1 MGPTNQS
8 HKLSPSSLPSAR
20 QAPPAADAAPASP
33 AVLPFIDPRR
43 LTAALLS
50 MMAGP
55 RGGGGWAPRD
65 PPPPKRGPSEFAGRR
80 AWREDCLLSP
90 STRIAAERKAACC
103 RGEGRR
109 SLRDAG
115 HGGSSPAPGLEGGRE
130 LAEGGV
136 CTGARR
142 CQAQREA
149 WRDAGLGAGSSLSAS
164 WRMRRKM
171 K

>member
-1 MGPTNQS
+1 
-8 HKLSPSSLPSAR
+8 
-20 QAPPAADAAPASP
+20 
-33 AVLPFIDPRR
+33 
-43 LTAALLS
+43 
-50 MMAGP
+50 MAGP

-115 HGGSSPAPGLEGGRE
+115 HGGSSPAPGLEGEVTLKTRAIWNQVCQWQGHDMVSQHPSAPTLMDWWEMLCNISPIAKRKILGDLQVL
-130 LAEGGV
+130 LAVAFIEKAHG
-136 CTGARR
+136 T
-142 CQAQREA
+142 
-149 WRDAGLGAGSSLSAS
+149 SLLTTLEI
-164 WRMRRKM
+164 
-171 K
+171 